1 MEPDT
6 KKNIFFS
13 IVFGL
18 FLLYIFIW
26 LLALFGLPSSILEMI
41 FSFPDEISK
50 YLIVDWKSLGKKEL
64 EDLED
69 ETK

>member
-1 MEPDT
+1 MEPEA

-26 LLALFGLPSSILEMI
+26 LVALFGLPSSILEMI
-41 FSFPDEISK
+41 FSVPDEISK
-50 YLIVDWKSLGKKEL
+50 YLIVDWKSLGKDEL
-64 EDLED
+64 RDLED

>member
-1 MEPDT
+1 MEPEA

-41 FSFPDEISK
+41 FSVPDEISK
-50 YLIVDWKSLGKKEL
+50 YLIVDWKSLGKDEL
-64 EDLED
+64 RDLKD
-69 ETK
+69 